1 MFIECYE
8 RQIARQEL
16 FSKLADAISEIEYG
30 AEGADAEKFLKD
42 LMDSPKIF

>member
-8 RQIARQEL
+8 RLIARQEL
-16 FSKLADAISEIEYG
+16 FPKLADAISEIEYG
-30 AEGADAEKFLKD
+30 AEGADAEKILKD